1 MLLISIIKMNKTKI
15 FKILA
20 FIVFILLII
29 FITIKVFP
37 IFKNIFTLEGRIEF
51 QNKIQNLGIKG
62 VFVILALIFI
72 QIFLLFLP
80 IEPVELLAGM
90 CYGTW
95 GGLAVIYLGAI
106 IATTIVYFLV
116 RFFGRQF
123 IYGIVSKEKIEKL
136 ESSEFWKNSKK
147 IDVALFIAYFI
158 PGTPKGLLTYIGAL
172 LPISFPKFLAIILI
186 ARFPEIISSTLVG
199 NSILYGNWIV
209 IILSYVITFVI
220 SAFIF
225 FVYSKIIDKKNLNT
239 INN

>member
-1 MLLISIIKMNKTKI
+1 MNKTKI

-51 QNKIQNLGIKG
+51 QNEIQNLGIKG

-106 IATTIVYFLV
+106 IATTISLSS
-116 RFFGRQF
+116 RNDE
-123 IYGIVSKEKIEKL
+123 INLIELLSKTKYGKDGMGGLKSK
-136 ESSEFWKNSKK
+136 
-147 IDVALFIAYFI
+147 
-158 PGTPKGLLTYIGAL
+158 GMMYIGY
-172 LPISFPKFLAIILI
+172 P
-186 ARFPEIISSTLVG
+186 R
-199 NSILYGNWIV
+199 
-209 IILSYVITFVI
+209 
-220 SAFIF
+220 
-225 FVYSKIIDKKNLNT
+225 
-239 INN
+239 